1 MERNTS
7 GTGEGIRVALALLLA
22 CALLMLPL
30 WWQGGSQ
37 GHDLFHHLLSGHYFA
52 RQLWQ
57 GELYPR
63 WLMAMNGGFG
73 SPTFFF
79 YPPLPYYVSALFA
92 GPGAHSQQAIY
103 PLLGSATLALLL
115 SGVFAYLWLRATT
128 PPGRALAGPWPPACS
143 IWRCPIMSPWISMPA
158 SPWRSSGPSPG
169 LPLSCWGRI
178 SPTADDLR
186 GCPC

>member
-92 GPGAHSQQAIY
+92 GPGAPPSR
-103 PLLGSATLALLL
+103 PSTLCLAAPHWPCCSPGCLPIC
-115 SGVFAYLWLRATT
+115 GCV
-128 PPGRALAGPWPPACS
+128 PPRPLAGP
-143 IWRCPIMSPWISMPA
+143 
-158 SPWRSSGPSPG
+158 
-169 LPLSCWGRI
+169 
-178 SPTADDLR
+178 
-186 GCPC
+186 

>member
-92 GPGAHSQQAIY
+92 GPGAHPQQAIY

-128 PPGRALAGPWPPACS
+128 PPGRALA
-143 IWRCPIMSPWISMPA
+143 A
-158 SPWRSSGPSPG
+158 SLLYLA
-169 LPLSCWGRI
+169 LPYHV
-178 SPTADDLR
+178 AMDLYARFALAEFWAFAWAPLILLGQDLAHR
-186 GCPC
+186 G